1 MIKRELFCTL
11 FCLLFCFGFAQKT
24 ANKQIEIIDKPIVFD
39 SNRTALSLEYLRNRH
54 GLNQSSPVIDP
65 KIIVLHYTSGGTL
78 NSNFNYFNSSEIEN
92 ARTLNKKQSKLNV
105 SSHFLVDRDGKIYR
119 LMDETLFA
127 RHTIGLNYCAIGIE
141 NIGSKKNPLT
151 PEQVQANIELVRY
164 LSDKY
169 EIEYLIGHSEY
180 GKFRNS
186 KLWKETN
193 PDYFTYKDDP
203 GDDFMKKVRAGVKDL
218 NLKKEP

>member
-11 FCLLFCFGFAQKT
+11 FCLFFCFGFAQKT

-78 NSNFNYFNSSEIEN
+78 NSNFNYFNNSEIEN

-169 EIEYLIGHSEY
+169 DIKYLIGHSEY